1 MLQEAGSTL
10 TMSQIDVDYADKA
23 SPLLAWVYGSMIGVS
38 LVALFSDFIFKSQML
53 FLPMSCF
60 VTLQICI

>member
-23 SPLLAWVYGSMIGVS
+23 SPLLAWVYGSMIGVT
-38 LVALFSDFIFKSQML
+38 LVALFSDFIFKS
-53 FLPMSCF
+53 
-60 VTLQICI
+60 